1 MMWKLAKLFKKEQ
14 TQKDELG
21 NPQYSPEKVA
31 ELPAR
36 FTPYILKEQTLE
48 GREISVRTQNILLRC
63 TLSAVPYF
71 DFLEFEGKQ
80 YYTSDIRALGRFT
93 LLVLEGSK

>member
-1 MMWKLAKLFKKEQ
+1 MMWKLAKLFKNEQ

-36 FTPYILKEQTLE
+36 FTPYILKGQTLE
-48 GREISVRTQNILLRC
+48 GREISVRTRNILLRC
-63 TLSAVPYF
+63 ALSAVPDF
-71 DFLEFEGKQ
+71 DYLEFDGKQ
-80 YYTSDIRALGRFT
+80 YHITDIQALGRFT
-93 LLVLEGSK
+93 MLVLEGAK